1 MRAAVECYFVSAVLL
16 AGAALPSCGSHT
28 RAPYAVVSAPR
39 DWGAHPAIVELDAGP
54 TIYALSDVH
63 GGYDRMVALLG
74 RYAIID
80 PAPKTPAA
88 VHWTA
93 EQSVLVV
100 AGDIMDKGPSSLEA
114 IDLLQALEPQALA
127 AGGRVILTLGNH
139 EAEFLDDPQ
148 NDKATS
154 ADGVDREIWAHGLD
168 PLKIANGTDPRGV
181 WLRDRAFGARIGRW
195 FFAHAGDTH
204 GRSVAALEKALRAG
218 VTAHDYDD
226 AEIIGADSI
235 LESRDWYSSDG
246 STGSRYAQAVGAQHI
261 VFGHQ
266 PAALGSRGAIAVG
279 QGGALFRIDCGMTP
293 SVNDSAGAIL
303 RVRIDGGFDVAESL
317 EADGTIRELWRGPV
331 SK

>member
-1 MRAAVECYFVSAVLL
+1 MRVGVESYVVGAVLF
-16 AGAALPSCGSHT
+16 AGATLPSCGSHT
-28 RAPYAVVSAPR
+28 RVPYAVVSAPR
-39 DWGAHPAIVELDAGP
+39 DWSAHPAIVEIDSGP
-54 TIYALSDVH
+54 TIYAMSDVH
-63 GGYDRMVALLG
+63 GGYDRMIALLA
-74 RYAIID
+74 RHAVID
-80 PAPKTPAA
+80 AAPKTPDA

-93 EQSVLVV
+93 GRSVLVV
-100 AGDIMDKGPSSLEA
+100 TGDLMDKGPSSLEA
-114 IDLLQALEPQALA
+114 IDLLQALEPQAFA
-127 AGGRVILTLGNH
+127 QGGRVIFTLGNH

-154 ADGVDREIWAHGLD
+154 SEGVDREIWAHGLD
-168 PLKIANGTDPRGV
+168 PSKIANGSDPRGV
-181 WLRDRAFGARIGRW
+181 WLRDRAFAARIGRW

-204 GRSVAALEKALRAG
+204 GRSVAALEVALRAG

-226 AEIIGADSI
+226 AEIIGAASI

-246 STGSRYAQAVGAQHI
+246 STGLRYAQAVGAQHI

-293 SVNDSAGAIL
+293 SVNDSSGAIL

-317 EADGTIRELWRGPV
+317 EPDGTIREIWRGSV
-331 SK
+331 GQ